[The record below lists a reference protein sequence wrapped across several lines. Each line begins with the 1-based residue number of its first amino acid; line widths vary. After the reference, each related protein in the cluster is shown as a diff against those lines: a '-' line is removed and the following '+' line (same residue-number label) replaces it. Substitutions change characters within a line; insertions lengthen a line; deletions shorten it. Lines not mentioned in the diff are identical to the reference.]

1 MAAQLLIIAGPPC
14 SGKSTLGSLIECE
27 HGIGRLQVDRVI
39 STLIPES
46 ARVRSDRDIAYRGMH
61 MMARE
66 LLGRGHT
73 ISLDATYGT
82 QVHRQAIEALVT
94 DLAVPLFLIEC
105 HVSPDTAAARFNARR
120 GHPALDLTEARVR
133 DLAGRYRF
141 SNLGLAIAE
150 ATAPAVALARVE
162 SYLRAAKPLDVNG
175 CWPAASTGYVA

>member
-14 SGKSTLGSLIECE
+14 SGKSTLASLIESE
-27 HGIGRLQVDRVI
+27 LGIGRLQVDRVL

-46 ARVRSDRDIAYRGMH
+46 TRERADRDVAYRATH

-66 LLGRGHT
+66 LLARGHT

-94 DLAVPLFLIEC
+94 NLTVPLFLIEC

-120 GHPALDLTEARVR
+120 DHPALDLTEARVR
-133 DLAGRYRF
+133 DLAGRYQF
-141 SNLGLAIAE
+141 SDLGLAVAE
-150 ATAPAVALARVE
+150 ETAPAVALENVE
-162 SYLRAAKPLDVNG
+162 SYLRAVRPLSIDG
-175 CWPAASTGYVA
+175 SWSAASAGYTA